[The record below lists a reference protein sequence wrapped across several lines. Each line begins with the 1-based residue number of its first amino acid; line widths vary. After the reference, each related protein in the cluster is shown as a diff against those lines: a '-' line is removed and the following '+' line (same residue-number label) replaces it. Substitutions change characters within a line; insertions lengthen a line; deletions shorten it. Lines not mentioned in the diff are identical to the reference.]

1 MRAAAREGEIDAAYR
16 DVAAVAGRLNRA
28 HAELVALTVQVL
40 DGELWG
46 GDGIRSPEHWLCLYA
61 GLSASRAREVVR
73 LARRAAELPATLAA
87 LEAARISV
95 DHAAVVARYA
105 PADHDESV
113 AATAQQA
120 TVSQLTR
127 ALSRYQFSET
137 VVPPASHDSGSGTKP
152 EPGREGTADGYP
164 VADPWGPNEPGSVA
178 YACAPPE
185 LSMGLADGW
194 FTLRFSAPADVGVLV
209 EQAVREA
216 KDALFTAG
224 HAAATHA
231 DALVEVAT
239 RSLAAVTA
247 TGRAA
252 RYRTYIHLSVDG
264 GWVGGKGAIPPRLA
278 AKFAC
283 DGVIQ
288 PLWEKNG
295 LPVSVGREQRIVPDR
310 TRRLI
315 EDRDHADDWL
325 PVPRLHRHSV
335 RRSPP
340 RPALGRRRTH
350 RHRHHDLPLP
360 VPPRPTPPRPVQHHR
375 QPWSQPAR
383 PHRPARRGTTQ
394 PSRTS

>member
-1 MRAAAREGEIDAAYR
+1 MRVCRPA
-16 DVAAVAGRLNRA
+16 
-28 HAELVALTVQVL
+28 
-40 DGELWG
+40 
-46 GDGIRSPEHWLCLYA
+46 
-61 GLSASRAREVVR
+61 RAREVVR

-137 VVPPASHDSGSGTKP
+137 VVPPASHDTGKATKV
-152 EPGREGTADGYP
+152 EPRHEG
-164 VADPWGPNEPGSVA
+164 
-178 YACAPPE
+178 
-185 LSMGLADGW
+185 
-194 FTLRFSAPADVGVLV
+194 
-209 EQAVREA
+209 

-283 DGVIQ
+283 DGIIQ
-288 PLWEKNG
+288 PLWGKNR
-295 LPVSVGREQRIVPDR
+295 LPVSVGRKQRIVPDR

-315 EDRDHADDWL
+315 EDRDHADD
-325 PVPRLHRHSV
+325 
-335 RRSPP
+335 
-340 RPALGRRRTH
+340 
-350 RHRHHDLPLP
+350 
-360 VPPRPTPPRPVQHHR
+360 
-375 QPWSQPAR
+375 
-383 PHRPARRGTTQ
+383 
-394 PSRTS
+394 